1 MIPDDDKIS
10 NFQAALI
17 VFNFILGAG
26 VFMFPSEA
34 AKNAGNDAWMTTIVA
49 GLINILLIYIIC
61 KGGGEYSRYGF
72 VGTCRVLF
80 GRIFGTILAIPV
92 FLYFIYA
99 GGMTPRLFAEV
110 IKLFLLHNTPIEFV
124 IIPLILLG
132 VILVRSGIE
141 PMARF
146 FEVLLPLTIFLV
158 VVLVVTVL
166 PGSDFTNLRPFFS
179 GTIPGY
185 LKGIL
190 STSWAYAGFE
200 ILLVIYP
207 FMRSPG
213 KAFKSSAVVMLAMTL
228 LYALVVM
235 LCIVRLG
242 VEETKTL
249 LFAPIY
255 IIKASEAPIGLV
267 ERFEGLVM
275 ALWVILEFTT
285 FVVIAYGIS
294 VTGGDLLNQ
303 KDRKHIL
310 PIIMPLLLIFGLQGE
325 STVDF
330 FKIVDNIRYLQTYT
344 VVIIPL
350 VILLTV
356 FIKKKV
362 GKKSES

>member
-10 NFQAALI
+10 SFQAALI
-17 VFNFILGAG
+17 VMNFILGAG
-26 VFMFPSEA
+26 IFMFPSEA
-34 AKNAGNDAWMTTIVA
+34 VKNAGNDAWMTTIIA
-49 GLINILLIYIIC
+49 GLINVLLIYIIC
-61 KGGGEYSRYGF
+61 KGEEKYSRYGF

-80 GRIFGTILAIPV
+80 GKIFGTILAIPV
-92 FLYFIYA
+92 FLYLAYA
-99 GGMTPRLFAEV
+99 GGMTSRLFAEV
-110 IKLFLLHNTPIEFV
+110 IKLFLLPKTPIEF
-124 IIPLILLG
+124 IMIPLILLG
-132 VILVRSGIE
+132 VILARSGIE

-146 FEVLLPLTIFLV
+146 FEVLLPLTVFLV
-158 VVLVVTVL
+158 VVLIFTVL

-200 ILLVIYP
+200 MLLVIYP
-207 FMRSPG
+207 FMRSPK
-213 KAFKSSAVVMLAMTL
+213 KAFKYSAVVMLSMAL
-228 LYALVVM
+228 LYAVVVI
-235 LCIVRLG
+235 LCIVKLG
-242 VEETKTL
+242 ADETKTL

-255 IIKASEAPIGLV
+255 IIKSSQAPIGII
-267 ERFEGLVM
+267 ERLDGLVM
-275 ALWVILEFTT
+275 SLWVILEFTT

-350 VILLTV
+350 VILVTI